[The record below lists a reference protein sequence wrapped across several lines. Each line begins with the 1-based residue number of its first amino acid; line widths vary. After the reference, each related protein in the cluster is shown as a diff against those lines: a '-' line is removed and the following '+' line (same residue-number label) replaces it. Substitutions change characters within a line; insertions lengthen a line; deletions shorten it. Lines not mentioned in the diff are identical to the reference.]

1 MEELARQ
8 VNKLIEKTTMAED
21 PRLKEGEV
29 EMDLWMQPSQPL
41 PESGYSSSVSD
52 QEQET
57 KNDSNNE
64 TTEAE
69 KSHDFFPSE
78 KSIAK
83 RKRVRYTATRIK
95 YSPTRQK
102 SRNFLS
108 NISYNSIS
116 KADFYNENF
125 ILDVFILLVK
135 NLNPFSLQ
143 RKISEK
149 FKHEMIY
156 MLWRECIPPAFYR
169 FICQEDNFRYLNGRD
184 VSQPGV
190 LEIVGK
196 FVDQDK
202 NSLRLLQQCLANY
215 KDIFQYVYSCT
226 YPEIYTMSE
235 ERGID
240 MKSNFYILFKTFKDK
255 MLIKQQQLAKRAE
268 NFEAERKEE
277 SEFEQKPLL
286 KFNEFNDEEEQG
298 IKEQQRKKNRKRK
311 QQVSDEERL
320 AKLQKK
326 TVDNKEKE
334 KQMWE
339 KLGELNKKFKDI
351 KKHERAGE
359 KKMSAT
365 IV

>member
-8 VNKLIEKTTMAED
+8 VNKLIEKTTMTED

-116 KADFYNENF
+116 KADFYNKNF
-125 ILDVFILLVK
+125 ILDVSILLVK
-135 NLNPFSLQ
+135 NLNPFSL
-143 RKISEK
+143 
-149 FKHEMIY
+149 
-156 MLWRECIPPAFYR
+156 
-169 FICQEDNFRYLNGRD
+169 
-184 VSQPGV
+184 
-190 LEIVGK
+190 
-196 FVDQDK
+196 
-202 NSLRLLQQCLANY
+202 
-215 KDIFQYVYSCT
+215 
-226 YPEIYTMSE
+226 
-235 ERGID
+235 
-240 MKSNFYILFKTFKDK
+240 
-255 MLIKQQQLAKRAE
+255 
-268 NFEAERKEE
+268 
-277 SEFEQKPLL
+277 
-286 KFNEFNDEEEQG
+286 
-298 IKEQQRKKNRKRK
+298 
-311 QQVSDEERL
+311 
-320 AKLQKK
+320 
-326 TVDNKEKE
+326 
-334 KQMWE
+334 
-339 KLGELNKKFKDI
+339 
-351 KKHERAGE
+351 
-359 KKMSAT
+359 
-365 IV
+365 

>member
-1 MEELARQ
+1 MQDEAKVDQ
-8 VNKLIEKTTMAED
+8 
-21 PRLKEGEV
+21 
-29 EMDLWMQPSQPL
+29 WMQPSQPL
-41 PESGYSSSVSD
+41 PESGYSSNASSN

-57 KNDSNNE
+57 NDNNNSE
-64 TTEAE
+64 TKTEAE
-69 KSHDFFPSE
+69 KSHDFFPTE

-83 RKRVRYTATRIK
+83 RKKIRYTATRIK
-95 YSPTRQK
+95 YSPTRVK
-102 SRNFLS
+102 SQNFLS
-108 NISYNSIS
+108 NISCNSIS
-116 KADFYNENF
+116 KANFYNENF
-125 ILDVFILLVK
+125 ISDVFILLVK

-202 NSLRLLQQCLANY
+202 NNLRLLQQCLANY

-226 YPEIYTMSE
+226 YPEIYTTSE
-235 ERGID
+235 KRGID

-255 MLIKQQQLAKRAE
+255 MILKQQQLAKRAQ

-286 KFNEFNDEEEQG
+286 KFNEFTDEEERE
-298 IKEQQRKKNRKRK
+298 IKEQQREKNRKRK
-311 QQVSDEERL
+311 PQVSDEERL

-326 TVDNKEKE
+326 TADNKEKE

-351 KKHERAGE
+351 KKHERAE
-359 KKMSAT
+359 DKKMSAT
-365 IV
+365 IVH

>member
-1 MEELARQ
+1 MEELTKQ
-8 VNKLIEKTTMAED
+8 VNKLIEKTTMTD
-21 PRLKEGEV
+21 PRLKEEAE
-29 EMDLWMQPSQPL
+29 EMDRWMQQSQPL
-41 PESGYSSSVSD
+41 PSDSDYSSTN
-52 QEQET
+52 EET
-57 KNDSNNE
+57 KNDQKTVVGE
-64 TTEAE
+64 GEAE
-69 KSHDFFPSE
+69 KSPDFFPTE

-83 RKRVRYTATRIK
+83 KKKVRYTATRIK
-95 YSPTRQK
+95 YSPARVK

-108 NISYNSIS
+108 NISYNSIN

-125 ILDVFILLVK
+125 ILVVFILLVK
-135 NLNPFSLQ
+135 NLNPFSLP
-143 RKISEK
+143 RKISDK

-169 FICQEDNFRYLNGRD
+169 FICKEGNFRYLNGQD

-190 LEIVGK
+190 LETVGK

-202 NSLRLLQQCLANY
+202 SNLRLLQQCLANY

-235 ERGID
+235 KRGID
-240 MKSNFYILFKTFKDK
+240 MKSNFYILFKTYKDK
-255 MLIKQQQLAKRAE
+255 MMMKQQQLAKQAE
-268 NFEAERKEE
+268 NYEAESKEE
-277 SEFEQKPLL
+277 SEFEQKPVI
-286 KFNEFNDEEEQG
+286 KFNEFDDEEEKE

-311 QQVSDEERL
+311 HVSDEERL

-326 TVDNKEKE
+326 TVDNIEKE